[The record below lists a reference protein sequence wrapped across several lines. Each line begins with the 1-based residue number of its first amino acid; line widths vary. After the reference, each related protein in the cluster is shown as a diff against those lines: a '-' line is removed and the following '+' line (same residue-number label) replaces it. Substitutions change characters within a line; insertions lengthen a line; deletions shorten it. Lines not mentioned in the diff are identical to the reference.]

1 LYRARLSALPVLC
14 YTRLTMTE
22 YRLLFRFLDRD
33 FLFKLIFLL
42 LLYSLV
48 PLSEIVLFIY
58 LSQLIGQYLILA
70 LAAIIGLV
78 GVLVAARQIT
88 IILKKLKSKI
98 KKGEYP
104 GQEFIDLAGI
114 LIGSVFLLTPGFI
127 TDFVGFLLLIPPVR
141 VALGRLIVRR
151 MEGRLKELYE
161 YLRLYDY

>member
-1 LYRARLSALPVLC
+1 
-14 YTRLTMTE
+14 MTE

-33 FLFKLIFLL
+33 FLFKLIFIL

-48 PLSEIVLFIY
+48 PLSEIFLFIY

-70 LAAIIGLV
+70 LAAVVGLF

-88 IILKKLKSKI
+88 IILKKLKEKI
-98 KKGEYP
+98 RKGEYP
-104 GQEFIDLAGI
+104 GQEFIELAGI

-127 TDFVGFLLLIPPVR
+127 TDFFGFLLLIPPVR
-141 VALGRLIVRR
+141 KGLGRLIVRR

>member
-1 LYRARLSALPVLC
+1 
-14 YTRLTMTE
+14 MTE

-33 FLFKLIFLL
+33 FLFKLIFIL

-48 PLSEIVLFIY
+48 PLSEIFFFIY
-58 LSQLIGQYLILA
+58 LSQLIGQYMILA
-70 LAAIIGLV
+70 LAAVVGLA

-88 IILKKLKSKI
+88 IVLKKLKEKI
-98 KKGEYP
+98 RKGEYP

-127 TDFVGFLLLIPPVR
+127 TDFFGFLLLIPPVR
-141 VALGRLIVRR
+141 VGLGRLIVRR